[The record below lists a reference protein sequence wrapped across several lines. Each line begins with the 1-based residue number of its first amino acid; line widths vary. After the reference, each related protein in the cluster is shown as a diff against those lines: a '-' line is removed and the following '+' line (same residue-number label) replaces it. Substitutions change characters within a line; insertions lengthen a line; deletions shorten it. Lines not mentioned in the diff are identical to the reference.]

1 MARRHSDIACEG
13 KNQTMGITNAKGGRS
28 RALVTGGG
36 SGIGLAIARRLE
48 ADGMAVLITGR
59 TLSRLAATGLP
70 HAVMDVTDAGSVNA
84 VMQEHGP
91 FTVVVSSAGVAP
103 TAPALKTPASL
114 WHDTLAT
121 NLTGT
126 YNLAMATLPAMVE
139 AGTGR
144 FVAVASTAA
153 LRGYRYTM
161 AYSAS
166 KHGVLGLVRTL
177 ALELAKTGVTCNA
190 VCPGFTDTEIVRGAV
205 QDIMAKTG
213 RSEEQAMAAF
223 TGDNPMAR
231 LVTPK
236 EVADTVVWLCGAA
249 AASVNGAAIPVD
261 GGELAG

>member
-1 MARRHSDIACEG
+1 MNMTDA
-13 KNQTMGITNAKGGRS
+13 NGGRP

-48 ADGMAVLITGR
+48 ADGMAVLVTGR
-59 TLSRLAATGLP
+59 TLGKLAGTGLP
-70 HAVMDVTDAGSVNA
+70 HAAMDVTSAASVAA
-84 VMQEHGP
+84 VVAEHGP
-91 FTVVVSSAGVAP
+91 FAVVVSSAGMAP
-103 TAPALKTPASL
+103 TAPALRTPADL
-114 WHDTLAT
+114 WHDTIAT

-126 YNLAMATLPAMVE
+126 YNVAMATLPAMVE

-153 LRGYRYTM
+153 LRAYRYTM

-166 KHGVLGLVRTL
+166 KHGVLGMVRTL

-205 QDIMAKTG
+205 RGIMEKTG
-213 RSEEQAMAAF
+213 RTEEQALAAF
-223 TGDNPMAR
+223 TSDNPMAR
-231 LVTPK
+231 LVSPE
-236 EVADTVVWLCGAA
+236 EVADTVAWLCSDG